1 MARKPD
7 SSRIHVNEKLN
18 RERKAY
24 FDFDITRWTRS
35 LEVVMTLHSNAS
47 PIEQA
52 TSLSTGSDLVI
63 QTHSLS
69 KHFGPRKAVDAL
81 TMSIP
86 SGTIAGFI
94 GPNGAG
100 KTTTIRMLL
109 GLLRPTSGGATILGK
124 QISHPRTY
132 LTRVGALIESP
143 SFYPSLS
150 GRKNLEV
157 IARLGDYPRSRIDQV
172 LEIVG
177 LVNRTKDAVRKYSL
191 GMKQRLGLAMVLLPD
206 PELLILDEPTNGLD
220 PFGII
225 EMRDLLR
232 GMRDQ
237 GKTILVS
244 SHLLGE
250 LEKVSDW
257 LVILHEGKTLF
268 NGSANAL
275 VERERE
281 LVVEA
286 TGAAQRD
293 LVVGIARTA
302 GYRVT
307 LRNDSLRIACPADWA
322 SELKLRAQDAGAP
335 DITISRREASLEE
348 SVLAMLKGGH

>member
-1 MARKPD
+1 
-7 SSRIHVNEKLN
+7 
-18 RERKAY
+18 
-24 FDFDITRWTRS
+24 
-35 LEVVMTLHSNAS
+35 MTLHSNVS
-47 PIEQA
+47 PIRQA
-52 TSLSTGSDLVI
+52 ISLSSDSDLVI
-63 QTHSLS
+63 ETHGLS
-69 KHFGPRKAVDAL
+69 KHFGQRKAVDAL
-81 TMSIP
+81 TIRVP
-86 SGTIAGFI
+86 RGTITGFI

-109 GLLRPTSGGATILGK
+109 GLLRPTSGSATILGK
-124 QISHPRTY
+124 EISHLRAY
-132 LTRVGALIESP
+132 LPRVGALIESP
-143 SFYPSLS
+143 AFYPGLS

-157 IARLGDYPRSRIDQV
+157 ITRLGGYPGSRIDQV

-177 LVNRTKDAVRKYSL
+177 LDRRAKDPVRKYSL
-191 GMKQRLGLAMVLLPD
+191 GMKQRLGLAMVLLPE
-206 PELLILDEPTNGLD
+206 PEFLILDEPTNGLD

-250 LEKVSDW
+250 LEQVCDW

-275 VERERE
+275 VERRSE

-286 TGAAQRD
+286 ADAAQRD
-293 LVVGIARTA
+293 LVVGIARAA
-302 GYRVT
+302 GYRVQ
-307 LRNDSLRIACPADWA
+307 LLNGSLRIACPADWA
-322 SELKLRAQDAGAP
+322 SELKLRAQDAGAT

-348 SVLAMLKGGH
+348 SFLAMLKGEH

>member
-1 MARKPD
+1 
-7 SSRIHVNEKLN
+7 
-18 RERKAY
+18 
-24 FDFDITRWTRS
+24 
-35 LEVVMTLHSNAS
+35 MTLHSNVS
-47 PIEQA
+47 PIRQA
-52 TSLSTGSDLVI
+52 TSLSSDSNLVI
-63 QTHSLS
+63 ETHGLS
-69 KHFGPRKAVDAL
+69 KHFGQRKAVDAL
-81 TMSIP
+81 TIRVPRGSI
-86 SGTIAGFI
+86 TGFI

-109 GLLRPTSGGATILGK
+109 GLLRPTSGSATILGK
-124 QISHPRTY
+124 EISHLRAY
-132 LTRVGALIESP
+132 LPRVGALIESP
-143 SFYPSLS
+143 AFYPGLS

-157 IARLGDYPRSRIDQV
+157 ITRLGGYPGSRIDQV

-177 LVNRTKDAVRKYSL
+177 LDRRAKDPVRKYSL
-191 GMKQRLGLAMVLLPD
+191 GMKQRLGLAMVLLPE
-206 PELLILDEPTNGLD
+206 PEFLILDEPTNGLD

-250 LEKVSDW
+250 LEQVCDW

-275 VERERE
+275 VERRSE

-286 TGAAQRD
+286 ADAAQRD
-293 LVVGIARTA
+293 LVVGIARAA
-302 GYRVT
+302 GYRVQ
-307 LRNDSLRIACPADWA
+307 LLNGSLRIACPANWA
-322 SELKLRAQDAGAP
+322 SELKLRAQDAGAT
-335 DITISRREASLEE
+335 DISISRREASLEE
-348 SVLAMLKGGH
+348 SFLAMLKGEH